1 MYKKGYYYLF
11 YSSGWYSD
19 PHYNVRV
26 AKSKSPTGPF
36 IKKKFPVLETN
47 WIPYNKGVNTTF
59 VGPGH
64 CSVVSWWR
72 LVDDISLLDVRR
84 CEHRV
89 SGESCVHGQDQVEEW
104 LADHWITQHGENSG
118 TKTLNINT

>member
-1 MYKKGYYYLF
+1 MILGFKNVNLFQGYYYLF

-47 WIPYNKGVNTTF
+47 WIPYNQVKIIHVHHVRNHQCMFLIKG
-59 VGPGH
+59 
-64 CSVVSWWR
+64 SEY
-72 LVDDISLLDVRR
+72 DIRWTRSLF
-84 CEHRV
+84 
-89 SGESCVHGQDQVEEW
+89 SGE
-104 LADHWITQHGENSG
+104 
-118 TKTLNINT
+118 